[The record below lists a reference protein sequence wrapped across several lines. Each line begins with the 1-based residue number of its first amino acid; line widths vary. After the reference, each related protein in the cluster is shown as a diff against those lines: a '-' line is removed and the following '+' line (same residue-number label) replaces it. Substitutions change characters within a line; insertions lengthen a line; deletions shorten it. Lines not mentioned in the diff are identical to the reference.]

1 MAEGRTTPSHRAPI
15 APLIA
20 AQFAHLRT
28 RSAHWMLRCRMRGR
42 SEEEAPYV
50 RHALAR
56 AQGSAFG
63 SNAHATVD
71 RVLSGARNFAIE
83 LP

>member
-1 MAEGRTTPSHRAPI
+1 
-15 APLIA
+15 
-20 AQFAHLRT
+20 
-28 RSAHWMLRCRMRGR
+28 MRGR